1 MDRRAWQAIVYGVA
15 KELDRTERLTH
26 TSITNNKDLKD
37 FIFPLLVIIR
47 G

>member
-26 TSITNNKDLKD
+26 TSITNNRLKRFYIPSAGD
-37 FIFPLLVIIR
+37 H
-47 G
+47 